1 MKKLMMHFVLYNLI
15 GASGAFLDF
24 VVYASLNHVTDIDY
38 RIINVFSVLVGITNN
53 FFWNHKFNF
62 RTQGY
67 VFRRYLSFLLIGCFG
82 LLISTVLLT
91 LMVEHLGIGIIFAK
105 IITIFAVAI
114 IQFILNKTITFRQVL

>member
-1 MKKLMMHFVLYNLI
+1 MKKTLRHFIFYNII

-24 VVYASLNHVTDIDY
+24 VVYAGLNHITDIDY
-38 RIINVFSVLVGITNN
+38 RLINAFSVLIGITNN

-67 VFRRYLSFLLIGCFG
+67 VVRRYFSFLLIGCFG
-82 LLISTVLLT
+82 LLISTILLT
-91 LMVEHLGIGIIFAK
+91 MMVEHFGIGIIFAK

-114 IQFILNKTITFRQVL
+114 IQFILNKIITFRQVL